1 MEVIFQILFFGRKIW
16 RTLWSK
22 YYGRES
28 DDRNAVLKKC
38 EIHFIFITQTD
49 FSIPLTS
56 KRWFFFHFLELDG
69 RKFQKRKLAFYAN
82 PLTLRLELDQST
94 VLSDLARYH
103 GELGVESTSTFW
115 HLHMGWLF
123 WILETCQNIL
133 YCHWIQKSIL
143 GPWNEQLF
151 CHFLTKIF
159 KTPIFEFM
167 AEFWVWCGGK
177 KWSINCGF

>member
-1 MEVIFQILFFGRKIW
+1 MQRDILFQFLYLKFQPKLFQFFKLSEFNICMLSTNYFKISFDSWIFREKWNFLYSKFMEVIFQILFFGIKIW
-16 RTLWSK
+16 RTPWSK

-82 PLTLRLELDQST
+82 PLTLRLELDQPT
-94 VLSDLARYH
+94 DFFRLEQKTERF
-103 GELGVESTSTFW
+103 EQ
-115 HLHMGWLF
+115 
-123 WILETCQNIL
+123 WI
-133 YCHWIQKSIL
+133 S
-143 GPWNEQLF
+143 
-151 CHFLTKIF
+151 
-159 KTPIFEFM
+159 
-167 AEFWVWCGGK
+167 
-177 KWSINCGF
+177 GFVT